1 MAVKEIR
8 HEGIIEEIDN
18 QEITVRIL
26 SNSACSECHAKGV
39 CSVSDSPEKHIVIE
53 SSNNH
58 YNTGDKVDIILAR
71 SLGFKALFLGYIFPF
86 LTVFFTLIIVLS
98 LTDNEGVA
106 GITALL
112 ILVPYY
118 LLLKV
123 FNRKITREFV
133 FKLGNKR

>member
-18 QEITVRIL
+18 QEITVRFL

-39 CSVSDSPEKHIVIE
+39 CSVSDSPEKHVVIE
-53 SSNNH
+53 SSGNH

-86 LTVFFTLIIVLS
+86 LTVFFTLIIVLWF
-98 LTDNEGVA
+98 TNNEGVA

-123 FNRKITREFV
+123 FNRRITREFV
-133 FKLGNKR
+133 FKLGNKK